1 MLKSGTWPGNAAV
14 EPSSNMDSSGSC
26 DSVISVNSGCSN
38 DSMEHLTPEER
49 ACLMFL
55 EEIIEALE
63 VQEDSG
69 LSNDEPDSWT
79 TTKDHIRVNGISSLA
94 SESGSQ
100 GMSPPPHFEAVD
112 PAPMTSTPE
121 SETERHALNQN
132 SEPRSTTAP
141 SPPPFESAPACTA
154 PLNLDQVPGLIL
166 NGTLDPDNVIS
177 SWSWSGEKTSEIDLS
192 LLPPP
197 SDFMDELD
205 TCSQPKKLN
214 GVPTEPELHVE
225 LVPLDSADSVN
236 KISENSLTEDP
247 PSSPP
252 PDPASVSFI
261 TPPPEF
267 SPPKSPPP
275 VAPKPKK
282 LPASIVLHSQKTAV
296 GSPDGSVP
304 SLLPT
309 SGDWMLGDQ
318 QKVHMEAL
326 RKLGLLKINE
336 EEAGLEKIST
346 LPLKNRSRQSWAGP
360 SPLSPGVSH
369 ALPLTPSCTH
379 LSSTPPA
386 SASLQFVP
394 SAAVLT
400 VSPPTQDPDIV
411 PAPAAFSDPSH
422 PLPSVNELPTG
433 ADVPDADVRS
443 PAAAPVKQLTSPKVT
458 DMKSATLEC
467 SGVGVSSYLTGQ
479 PPTEADQRATGE
491 QSQQHSSQPQPSS
504 LGSRK
509 DISCAKEE
517 DLQAAPTT
525 SKQTEPQRPLHA
537 HNVVQHPR
545 GESKPPRSQGISV
558 LICPRPENVEE
569 RREALKKLGLLR
581 D

>member
-1 MLKSGTWPGNAAV
+1 M
-14 EPSSNMDSSGSC
+14 
-26 DSVISVNSGCSN
+26 
-38 DSMEHLTPEER
+38 
-49 ACLMFL
+49 
-55 EEIIEALE
+55 
-63 VQEDSG
+63 
-69 LSNDEPDSWT
+69 
-79 TTKDHIRVNGISSLA
+79 
-94 SESGSQ
+94 
-100 GMSPPPHFEAVD
+100 PPPPPFEAVD
-112 PAPMTSTPE
+112 PAPMASTPE
-121 SETERHALNQN
+121 SETARRSLNQN

-141 SPPPFESAPACTA
+141 SPPPFDSAPACTS
-154 PLNLDQVPGLIL
+154 PRNPDEVPGLIL
-166 NGTLDPDNVIS
+166 NGTLDPEHVTS
-177 SWSWSGEKTSEIDLS
+177 SGEKTSEIDLS

-205 TCSQPKKLN
+205 TCSQKLN

-225 LVPLDSADSVN
+225 LVPLDSADSVS
-236 KISENSLTEDP
+236 KVSENSLTEDP

-261 TPPPEF
+261 SPPLEF

-296 GSPDGSVP
+296 GSSDGSLR
-304 SLLPT
+304 SSLPT
-309 SGDWMLGDQ
+309 SGDRMLGDQ

-336 EEAGLEKIST
+336 GEAT
-346 LPLKNRSRQSWAGP
+346 LPLKNRTQQLWADP

-369 ALPLTPSCTH
+369 ALPLTPSYTH
-379 LSSTPPA
+379 LSSPPPS

-394 SAAVLT
+394 SAAGLT
-400 VSPPTQDPDIV
+400 VSPPSPDPDIL
-411 PAPAAFSDPSH
+411 PAPAAFSDPIQ
-422 PLPSVNELPTG
+422 PLPSVNELPAG

-443 PAAAPVKQLTSPKVT
+443 PAPAPVKQLTSPKVT
-458 DMKSATLEC
+458 NMKSATLEC

-479 PPTEADQRATGE
+479 TPTEAEQRATGE
-491 QSQQHSSQPQPSS
+491 QSQQHSSRPQPSS
-504 LGSRK
+504 LGCRK
-509 DISCAKEE
+509 DISCTKEE
-517 DLQAAPTT
+517 DLQADPTT
-525 SKQTEPQRPLHA
+525 SKQTEPQRHVHA

-545 GESKPPRSQGISV
+545 ESSKPPRSQGISV
-558 LICPRPENVEE
+558 LICPQPENVEE